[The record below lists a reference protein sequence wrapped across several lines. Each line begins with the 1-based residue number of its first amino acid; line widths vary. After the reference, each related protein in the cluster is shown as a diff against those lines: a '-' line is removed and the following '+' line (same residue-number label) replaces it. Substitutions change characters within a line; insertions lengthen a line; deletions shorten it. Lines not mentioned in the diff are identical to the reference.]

1 MKVTINAGAHVVI
14 APGANL
20 VNLEQ
25 MTIHPGGSITI
36 NNQVIQN
43 NTLYPI
49 IKNFNMPVGC
59 KPIVFDKPFNDY
71 DDHDGSAPLMGITD
85 LPLVEAY

>member
-25 MTIHPGGSITI
+25 MTIHPGGSITM
-36 NNQVIQN
+36 NGQVMN
-43 NTLYPI
+43 SLRVYDL
-49 IKNFNMPVGC
+49 K
-59 KPIVFDKPFNDY
+59 IV
-71 DDHDGSAPLMGITD
+71 
-85 LPLVEAY
+85 